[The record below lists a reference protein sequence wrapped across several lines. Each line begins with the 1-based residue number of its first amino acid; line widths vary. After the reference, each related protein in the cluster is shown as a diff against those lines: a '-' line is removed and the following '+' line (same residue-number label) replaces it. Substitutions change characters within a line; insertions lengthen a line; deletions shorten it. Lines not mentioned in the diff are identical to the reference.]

1 MADILI
7 RKNARYENRIAN
19 KDRIE
24 WFILSTL
31 FLQLILASIKLIE
44 KIKIIMLIIM
54 NRRPE
59 PPSDIQDTYVGL
71 LFLANLCKF

>member
-7 RKNARYENRIAN
+7 RKNARYENRMAN

-44 KIKIIMLIIM
+44 KIKIIMIIIM
-54 NRRPE
+54 NGRPE
-59 PPSDIQDTYVGL
+59 PPSDIQDTCVDL